1 MTWPRGKIHHAINGK
16 IPRFLWENPTI
27 SMGKSTISTG
37 KIPRFLWENPL
48 FRLDHGFNS
57 FFVSL
62 PEAKSQSL
70 MLTME
75 FPIFPGEVNV

>member
-1 MTWPRGKIHHAINGK
+1 MCYKNIQWPWKIK
-16 IPRFLWENPTI
+16 IPICWESHDPALWKDP
-27 SMGKSTISTG
+27 G

-48 FRLDHGFNS
+48 FRLGHGFNS

-75 FPIFPGEVNV
+75 FPIVPGEVNV